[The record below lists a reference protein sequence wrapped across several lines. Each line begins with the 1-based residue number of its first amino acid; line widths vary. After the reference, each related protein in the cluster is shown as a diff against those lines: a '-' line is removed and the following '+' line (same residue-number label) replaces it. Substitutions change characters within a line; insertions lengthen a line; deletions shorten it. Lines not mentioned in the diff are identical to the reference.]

1 MKEPQMP
8 KRDSAKRLRE
18 SGEKLALVA
27 RETGQL
33 IYDYD
38 IPTGRISWDGAVQE
52 VTGYVPAAFPSGIH
66 DWEDMLHPDDRER
79 VVVLLDAA
87 RRKGVRFQAEYK
99 LRRKDG
105 GYRRIR
111 DVGVFV
117 KGKDGKAMR
126 MLGTM
131 TDVTEWQKAEEAL
144 ASSLSML
151 KATLESTADGILVVD
166 KNGRVQTINRQFQD
180 MWRIPDSLASVGDDD
195 RLLEYVVAQ
204 PKDPEAFLSKV
215 RWLYDHPSQES
226 SDVLEFKDGRV
237 FERTSKPQRIG
248 RRIVGRVWSFRD
260 VTKRKRAEDIRSAVY
275 KISEIANTSESL
287 GGLFRAIHGVIC
299 GLMPARNFYIALYDD
314 LGRNLTFPYYVD
326 EADEPPVGPQPFGR
340 GLTEYIIASGEP
352 LLADPARFLEL
363 ERAGK
368 VELVGAPSIDWLGVP
383 LKVQDKAIGAMV
395 VQSYTEGVRY
405 RPEDMDILIFVSTQA
420 ALAIERK
427 RAEETLRETERFL
440 SGIFSS
446 IKDGISVLDTELN
459 ILQVNAA
466 MEKWYAHALPFKG
479 KKCYEVYRG
488 RKERCEVCPTVK
500 ALETGS
506 SAFETVPMI
515 GLGGAQTGWQEL
527 YAFPMADPGT
537 GHIKGVIEYVRDIT
551 ERKQAEEAQK
561 ASLREKEI
569 LLKEIHHRVKNN
581 MQVISS
587 LLSLQSRHLDDP
599 KAIGMFKDSQH
610 RIRSMALVHEKL
622 YQSKDLSRI
631 DFRQYLENLVVY
643 LVHSYQV
650 DSGRVRLKLDVG
662 DAALDINTA
671 VPCGLIVNEL
681 VTNALKH
688 AFPGGRT
695 GRVRV
700 TLRPG
705 AEGRFILTVADNGI
719 GFPEAVDFQKTDTLG
734 MQLVTMLVDQLDGTL
749 TLERKRGT
757 AFRIA
762 FKEPKSKPRI

>member
-1 MKEPQMP
+1 MK
-8 KRDSAKRLRE
+8 KSDLTARLRE

-38 IPTGRISWDGAVQE
+38 VASGRIVWDGAIEE
-52 VTGYVPAAFPSGIH
+52 VTGFAPAEFPSGIG
-66 DWEDMLHPDDRER
+66 DWEDMVHAEDRDR
-79 VVVLLDAA
+79 VVQLLDAA
-87 RRKGVRFQAEYK
+87 RKHGTRFQAEYR

-105 GYRRIR
+105 GYRRVR

-117 KGKDGKAMR
+117 KGKSGKSTR
-126 MLGTM
+126 MLGTL
-131 TDVTEWQKAEEAL
+131 TDVTAWQKAEEAL
-144 ASSLSML
+144 AQSLSLL

-166 KNGRVQTINRQFQD
+166 VAGKVQTTNQQFLE
-180 MWRIPDSLASVGDDD
+180 MWRIPAALASTGDDA

-204 PKDPEAFLSKV
+204 LKDPDAFMSKV
-215 RWLYDHPSQES
+215 RWLYHHPSQES
-226 SDVLEFKDGRV
+226 ADVLEFKDGRM
-237 FERTSKPQRIG
+237 FERTSKPQRLK

-260 VTKRKRAEDIRSAVY
+260 VTKRRRAEDIRAAVY
-275 KISEIANTSESL
+275 RISEIANTAESL
-287 GGLFRAIHGVIC
+287 SGLFRAIHGVIC
-299 GLMPARNFYIALYDD
+299 GLMPARNFYIAIYDD
-314 LGRNLTFPYYVD
+314 SSRSLTFPYYVD
-326 EADEPPVGPQPFGR
+326 EVDEPPVGPQPFGR
-340 GLTEYIIASGEP
+340 GLTDYVIASGEP

-363 ERAGK
+363 EKAGK
-368 VELVGAPSIDWLGVP
+368 VESIGAPSIDWLGVP
-383 LKVQDKAIGAMV
+383 LKVQDKTIGAMV
-395 VQSYTEGVRY
+395 VQTYTEGVRY
-405 RPEDMDILIFVSTQA
+405 RPEDMDILMFVSTQA

-427 RAEETLRETERFL
+427 RAEETLREAERFL

-446 IKDGISVLDTELN
+446 IKDGISVLDTGLN
-459 ILQVNAA
+459 ILQVNEA
-466 MEKWYAHALPFKG
+466 MEKWYAHALPIKG

-488 RKERCEVCPTVK
+488 RASRCEVCPTVR
-500 ALETGS
+500 ALETGA
-506 SAFETVPMI
+506 SAFEAVPMI
-515 GLGGAQTGWQEL
+515 GPGGVQTGWQEL
-527 YAFPMADPGT
+527 YAFPMADPAT
-537 GHIKGVIEYVRDIT
+537 GQIKGIIEYVRDIT
-551 ERKQAEEAQK
+551 ERKRAEEAQQ

-650 DSGRVRLKLDVG
+650 DSGRVRLRLDVG

-688 AFPGGRT
+688 AFPGGRE
-695 GRVRV
+695 GEVKV
-700 TLRPG
+700 TLRTG
-705 AEGRFILTVADNGI
+705 TDGRFILTVSDNGV
-719 GFPEAVDFQKTDTLG
+719 GMPEAVDIRKTDTLG
-734 MQLVTMLVDQLDGTL
+734 MQLVTMLVDQLEGTL
-749 TLERKRGT
+749 TLDAKRGT
-757 AFRIA
+757 AFKVA
-762 FKEPKSKPRI
+762 FREPKYKPRL